1 MPQAAEGFSRP
12 ESPRAAAMPAPLPPQ
27 KLGPLIA
34 YLESLRSRASI
45 DRLRELLH
53 ETKITAEDLH
63 EFVTFDAEHYR
74 RNLVALGP
82 WYEILVICWQSGQRS
97 PIHNHA
103 RSTCGLKVL
112 AGVCTETVF
121 DRSPCGQVVA
131 LSSTDLTAGYITA
144 SQDTDTHQVS
154 NLQPEGQE
162 LVTLHIYSPP
172 LRSMQKFSIVGGRP
186 EEWRPPVFEFAEG
199 AGI

>member
-1 MPQAAEGFSRP
+1 LPV
-12 ESPRAAAMPAPLPPQ
+12 PLPPQ
-27 KLGPLIA
+27 KLGPLIR
-34 YLESLRSRASI
+34 YLDGLTARASI
-45 DRLRELLH
+45 ERLRELLE
-53 ETKITAEDLH
+53 ETNITAEDLA
-63 EFVTFDAEHYR
+63 EFVTFEDEHYR
-74 RNLVALGP
+74 RNLVSIGP

-131 LSSTDLTAGYITA
+131 LHSTHLSSGYTTA
-144 SQDTDTHQVS
+144 SQDSDTHQVS
-154 NLQPEGQE
+154 NLQEPGEN
-162 LVTLHIYSPP
+162 LITLHIYSPP